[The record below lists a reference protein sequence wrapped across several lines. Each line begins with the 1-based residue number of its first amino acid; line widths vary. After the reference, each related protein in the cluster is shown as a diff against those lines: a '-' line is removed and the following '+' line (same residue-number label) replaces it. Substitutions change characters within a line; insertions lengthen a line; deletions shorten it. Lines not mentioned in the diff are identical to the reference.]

1 MQPLQLIREGH
12 FCISGNV
19 TIAPSASI
27 APGVLL
33 QADPNCQLVI
43 AADVCIGAG
52 SMIHADHGI
61 LEIAS
66 GVTVGA
72 GVLIIGGRIGANAC
86 IGARSTLWNVE
97 IAVEQVVA
105 TDSLMGETGR
115 TANPVGSSAEQAVA
129 ADSLMGETGRTT
141 DPVGS
146 SAEQVVATDS
156 LIGETGRTADPIDA
170 SPEQAVVTDS
180 LGSEPDQSE
189 SDPTDD
195 GSTPSSELERSP
207 AATDPILADP
217 PRGSVVIYGKAG
229 LNRLMESLFPYRQS
243 LNGSPST
250 SPTDSDQTQ

>member
-97 IAVEQVVA
+97 IAVEQVV
-105 TDSLMGETGR
+105 
-115 TANPVGSSAEQAVA
+115 P
-129 ADSLMGETGRTT
+129 
-141 DPVGS
+141 
-146 SAEQVVATDS
+146 TDS
-156 LIGETGRTADPIDA
+156 LIGETGRTADPVDA
-170 SPEQAVVTDS
+170 SPEQAVATDS

-189 SDPTDD
+189 SEPTDD

>member
-115 TANPVGSSAEQAVA
+115 TADPVGSSAEQA
-129 ADSLMGETGRTT
+129 
-141 DPVGS
+141 
-146 SAEQVVATDS
+146 VATDS
-156 LIGETGRTADPIDA
+156 LIGETGRTADPVDA
-170 SPEQAVVTDS
+170 SPEQAVATDS